1 MLVPDAQ
8 RKLVSDAATAPLH
21 KDVRRLAERTPGLQ
35 LIEVLQQPGE
45 ILFVPSGWYHQVE
58 NATDAISINQ

>member
-1 MLVPDAQ
+1 MPSG
-8 RKLVSDAATAPLH
+8 RYTAGADPLH
-21 KDVRRLAERTPGLQ
+21 SLQ
-35 LIEVLQQPGE
+35 VVQEPGE